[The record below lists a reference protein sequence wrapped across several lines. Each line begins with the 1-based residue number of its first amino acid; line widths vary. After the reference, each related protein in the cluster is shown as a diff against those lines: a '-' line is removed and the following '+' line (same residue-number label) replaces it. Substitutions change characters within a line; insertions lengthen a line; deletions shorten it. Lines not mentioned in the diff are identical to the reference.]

1 MERTAMKVTSLSYGY
16 QHISTVI
23 KINPPPM
30 TNWRDFLKKY
40 LASTR
45 EADISRCGVD
55 YGALAPPV
63 LRSVMHSDRLTIVA
77 LPAAGAADRLADD
90 IEALSQLAEVPVR
103 TLVIPEGGRGKLLFP
118 GGESR
123 RARALNAALSEEF
136 DLVIGSVHAL
146 LGPAPPPRE
155 TREAALTLVPG
166 LKISPA
172 ELAERLVTLDY
183 DDEFEAGAPG
193 EFARR
198 GGIIDIFSPASDFPC
213 RIEFFGDEIESL
225 RSFSTETRRSTG
237 AIDEYRVIGRAGIT
251 AGGAANSDAFEY
263 FSDREFRLIVCNPD
277 AAEERL
283 RNYSA
288 EAASA
293 RFERLRREAEADG
306 RLMLLCDA
314 VEGAGNSALA
324 PADVTAPLREEAAA
338 DSEAKNAAATLA
350 LELLRREINSRPA
363 GAVLFLAAD
372 AADAAALGDWLCE
385 RLPEAG
391 GKCEVVVSGL
401 RGGLI
406 FADPPLRIVASGET
420 MAAGFRRVGAADEE
434 EGVSAP
440 VEKTIPESELSLSS
454 LDIGDYAVHV
464 DFGIGIYR
472 GIQTFKSGGVEREM
486 IVLEYRDGK
495 LLNVPLLSACKVSRY
510 LGSAGRIA
518 LHALG
523 GSRWKRDVDSAA
535 DGIHSYAVEMLRLQ
549 AVRQALPGISFP
561 AGDRQLTGFLR
572 AFPYHDTPDQR
583 RATREIFRD
592 MSAARPMDRLICGDV
607 GYGKTELA
615 MRAVFR
621 AVSAGYQAAVIAPTT
636 VLAQQHFNSFRERF
650 AAYPF
655 TIDMLSRFRTAA
667 EQRQVIEHVASGGVD
682 IVIGTHRLCGAD
694 VKFNNLGLVVIDE
707 EQRFGVEHKE
717 TLRRFRTG
725 ADVLTMSATP
735 IPRTLYLAMAGARD
749 LSTLMSAPRLR
760 QPVKTV
766 IAPEEEL
773 LIVNAIRAELARG
786 GQVYYLHNRVKTI
799 DECADRLAALL
810 PEARFAVAHGQ
821 LPEKQLEEIM
831 SSFLAGNIDC
841 LVCSTI
847 IESGLDVPNANTIII
862 ERADRFGLAE
872 LYQLRGRVGRWT
884 HQAYAYLLLPRDR
897 FSIGSDA
904 RKRLAAIRRCSNLGA
919 GFQLA
924 LRDLEIRGSG
934 NLLGPEQS
942 GHLNL
947 IGFDLYCRLLS
958 QEVARLK
965 NEEPVIIPEVEVSID
980 FIRFAS
986 RAPEEIMAASL
997 PVDYIGGDRPRL
1009 ELYRRLG
1016 LLGSEAALEEL
1027 RSEIIDRFGPL
1038 PEPAENLLRLTL
1050 IRLLTAESGYRRLAV
1065 ADGRVV
1071 LSNSSGGVFRLPDGK
1086 LPRLDY
1092 RDAPKLRLLHLE
1104 KYLRQ
1109 AKK

>member
-1 MERTAMKVTSLSYGY
+1 
-16 QHISTVI
+16 
-23 KINPPPM
+23 M
-30 TNWRDFLKKY
+30 TIWRDFLEKY
-40 LASTR
+40 FSDGSRADASR
-45 EADISRCGVD
+45 AGVD

-63 LRSVMHSDRLTIVA
+63 LRCALHSEVMTVVA
-77 LPAAGAADRLADD
+77 LPSAGTADRLADD
-90 IEALSQLAEVPVR
+90 AEALAYLADLSLKI
-103 TLVIPEGGRGKLLFP
+103 LVIPEGGRGKLLFP

-123 RARALNAALSEEF
+123 RARALNAALSEKF

-155 TREAALTLVPG
+155 TRDAVLTLKPG
-166 LKISPA
+166 MQISPS

-183 DDEFEAGAPG
+183 DDEYEATAPG

-198 GGIIDIFSPASDFPC
+198 GGIVDLFSPAADFPC

-225 RSFSTETRRSTG
+225 RSFSVDTRRSTG
-237 AIDEYRVIGRAGIT
+237 ALDEYRVIGRAGIT
-251 AGGAANSDAFEY
+251 AGGEADSDAFEY
-263 FSDREFRLIVCNPD
+263 FADKPFRLIVCNPAA
-277 AAEERL
+277 AAEKL

-288 EAASA
+288 AKAADRFDALCRDSA
-293 RFERLRREAEADG
+293 EQKRFTVF
-306 RLMLLCDA
+306 CDA
-314 VEGAGNSALA
+314 VEGADDPRLL
-324 PADVTAPLREEAAA
+324 PADVSAPVREEISA
-338 DSEAKNAAATLA
+338 DSNAKNAAAALA
-350 LELLRREINSRPA
+350 LALLRREIDARPA
-363 GAVLFLAAD
+363 GGVLFLAGD
-372 AADAAALGDWLCE
+372 EDDRGALRLWLDE
-385 RLPEAG
+385 NLPGARKK
-391 GKCEVVVSGL
+391 KCDIAVSGL

-406 FADPPLRIVASGET
+406 FGDPKLRIVSAGET
-420 MAAGFRRVGAADEE
+420 MAAGFRRAGEAGSDEAQPDE
-434 EGVSAP
+434 AP
-440 VEKTIPESELSLSS
+440 KLPETELSLAS
-454 LDIGDYAVHV
+454 LDIGDYAVHI

-472 GIQTFKSGGVEREM
+472 GIKNYSSGGVEREM

-495 LLNVPLLSACKVSRY
+495 LLNVPLLSACKISRY
-510 LGSAGRIA
+510 LGAAGRVA

-523 GSRWKRDVDSAA
+523 GRRWQRDVDTAA
-535 DGIHSYAVEMLRLQ
+535 DGIHSYAAEMLRLQ

-561 AGDRQLTGFLR
+561 AAERPLSGFLK
-572 AFPYHDTPDQR
+572 AFPYNDTPDQR

-592 MSAARPMDRLICGDV
+592 MSSTRPMDRLLCGDV

-636 VLAQQHFNSFRERF
+636 VLAQQHFNTFRERF

-655 TIDMLSRFRTAA
+655 TIDVLSRFRTAA
-667 EQRQVIEHVASGGVD
+667 EQRRIIDHVASGGID

-694 VKFNNLGLVVIDE
+694 VKFSNLGVVIIDE

-725 ADVLTMSATP
+725 ADVLSMSATP

-766 IAPEEEL
+766 IAPEEEQL
-773 LIVNAIRAELARG
+773 VVNAIRAELARG

-799 DECADRLAALL
+799 DRCAKHLAELL

-821 LPEKQLEEIM
+821 LHEKTLEEIM
-831 SSFLAGNIDC
+831 SRFLAGSVDV

-897 FSIGSDA
+897 FSVSTDA

-924 LRDLEIRGSG
+924 LHDLEIRGSG
-934 NLLGPEQS
+934 NLLGQEQS

-947 IGFDLYCRLLS
+947 IGFDLYCRLLAS
-958 QEVARLK
+958 EVARLK
-965 NEEPVIIPEVEVSID
+965 NETPEEIPEVEVSID

-986 RAPEEIMAASL
+986 TAPEGILPASF
-997 PVDYIGGDRPRL
+997 PADYIGGDRPRL

-1016 LLGSEAALEEL
+1016 MLSSEAALGDL
-1027 RSEIIDRFGPL
+1027 REEIIDRFGPL
-1038 PEPAENLLRLTL
+1038 PEPAENLLALERM
-1050 IRLLTAESGYRRLAV
+1050 RLLTAAAGYRKLTV
-1065 ADGRVV
+1065 ADGRVE
-1071 LSNSSGGVFRLPDGK
+1071 LSNHSGSVYRLPDGK
-1086 LPRLDY
+1086 IPRLDS
-1092 RDAPKLRLLHLE
+1092 RDAPQLRLRHLE
-1104 KYLRQ
+1104 KYLRE